1 MYSIFTIFTF
11 LTIKFPSNTINTIDV
26 KVRTS
31 LSDPSIRN
39 YNSRTKCIISKSYYT
54 KNTNRLFT
62 FSWNTIT
69 KMNVKTFFLNLFKN
83 SFVFFRSFTFR
94 NKITP
99 TREINLHNT
108 CFRVKFKFLTITNT
122 SNLRS
127 VPTGKSLT
135 SNSSIK

>member
-1 MYSIFTIFTF
+1 MNSIFTVLTF

-26 KVRTS
+26 KVRTG
-31 LSDPSIRN
+31 LSHPSIWN
-39 YNSRTKCIISKSYYT
+39 YNSRTKSIVSKSYYF

-62 FSWNTIT
+62 FSRNTIT
-69 KMNVKTFFLNLFKN
+69 KMYVKTSFFYLFKN
-83 SFVFFRSFTFR
+83 SFIFLNCFTFR

-99 TREINLHNT
+99 TRKINLHNT
-108 CFRVKFKFLTITNT
+108 CFRIKIKFLTVTNT
-122 SNLRS
+122 SNLSS